1 MMIARTRP
9 TLSPLLIFALA
20 LGVWMMSAVIV
31 GALLM
36 SLPGRNLQQL
46 ALALSGSGVFTTL
59 TTYIFYR
66 TGLMN
71 WFGSLRWT
79 LLLVTLFTAAQML
92 INVWM
97 MARLMFV
104 DNQYVTITGI
114 IVLYVGLTA
123 AAFGFFISR
132 AITERL
138 RAVSVGADQVAQG
151 DFTTRLPVR
160 GNDEIAHL
168 TTTFN
173 GMAQALQAADEEK
186 QRMEKNRR
194 DLIAWVSHDLRT
206 PLAAMRVML
215 EALSDGVIRDEDT
228 FARYLKSSLGEIQ
241 HLAHLIDDLF
251 ELAQLDVGHLQLDY
265 QPISIPDLISDTLS
279 AMMPKARQRHLT
291 LDGEVADDVDVV
303 QAAPDK
309 IQRVLY
315 NLVSNAIAYTPE
327 GERIRICARR
337 TPEVVEISVQ
347 NSGVVI
353 AQDMLPHLFESFYRG
368 DAARAQQNGN
378 ERGTGLGL
386 AIARGFVEA
395 HGGKIHATSSETD
408 GTTFTFTIP
417 TKIRS

>member
-1 MMIARTRP
+1 
-9 TLSPLLIFALA
+9 
-20 LGVWMMSAVIV
+20 
-31 GALLM
+31 
-36 SLPGRNLQQL
+36 
-46 ALALSGSGVFTTL
+46 
-59 TTYIFYR
+59 
-66 TGLMN
+66 
-71 WFGSLRWT
+71 
-79 LLLVTLFTAAQML
+79 
-92 INVWM
+92 M

-132 AITERL
+132 AITERV
-138 RAVSVGADQVAQG
+138 RAIATGADHVAHG

-160 GNDEIAHL
+160 GNDEIASL
-168 TTTFN
+168 TTAFN
-173 GMAQALQAADEEK
+173 AMAQALQFTDDEK

-206 PLAAMRVML
+206 PLATMRVML
-215 EALSDGVIRDEDT
+215 EALSDGVISDEAT
-228 FARYLKSSLGEIQ
+228 QTRYLKSSLGEIQ

-279 AMMPKARQRHLT
+279 SMLPKAVQKRLT
-291 LDGEVADDVDVV
+291 LDGEVDDDVDVV

-315 NLVSNAIAYTPE
+315 NLVSNAITYTPQ
-327 GERIRICARR
+327 GERIRIRARR
-337 TPEVVEISVQ
+337 IPDFMEISVQ

-353 AQDMLPHLFESFYRG
+353 PPETLPHLFESFYRG
-368 DAARAQQNGN
+368 DAARAQQNGT

-395 HGGKIHATSSETD
+395 HGGRIHATSSVNE

-417 TKIRS
+417 L